1 MPELLSRVPDTI
13 RTYVEPFAGGA
24 ALFFTLAEARLTG
37 GRSGNKKK
45 RAFERAVL
53 ADKNEDLVAC
63 YRAVRDHVD
72 DLIEALRPYHY
83 DRDLYYEVRARDP
96 RKMDEVTRAARLLF
110 LNRTC
115 YNGLWRVNSKGKF
128 NVPFGAYKNPTI
140 LDPDALREASKL
152 LEGVEILHGDFATAT
167 KGLRR
172 GDFVYFD
179 PPYVPVSKTADFTAY
194 SADRF
199 GAEEQTRLR
208 DRMLELQSKGVQA
221 LLSNADTAETRK
233 LYSPFRTEVVLA
245 PRNINRDASK
255 RGDIAELLVMTYD
268 PPKTTSALAAA
279 TKVNT
284 QARARTSAS
293 ARTAS
298 KSKSRPLRISRP

>member
-1 MPELLSRVPDTI
+1 MKPIVKWAGGKSRLMPELLSRVPETI

-24 ALFFTLAEARLTG
+24 ALFFTLADERMRGAGAR
-37 GRSGNKKK
+37 KKK
-45 RAFERAVL
+45 RAFERAIL

-63 YRAVRDHVD
+63 YRAVRDRVG

-96 RKMDEVTRAARLLF
+96 RTMDEVDRAARLLF

-128 NVPFGAYKNPTI
+128 NVPFGKYKNPTI

-152 LEGVEILHGDFATAT
+152 LAGVEILHGDFATAT

-194 SADRF
+194 SIDRF
-199 GAEEQTRLR
+199 GAEEQARLR
-208 DRMLELQSKGVQA
+208 DRMLELQAKGVQA
-221 LLSNADTAETRK
+221 MLSNADTAQTRK
-233 LYSPFRTEVVLA
+233 LYRPFRTEVVLA
-245 PRNINRDASK
+245 PRNINRDATK

-268 PPKTTSALAAA
+268 SPASAPVSKKSGSA
-279 TKVNT
+279 
-284 QARARTSAS
+284 ARA
-293 ARTAS
+293 
-298 KSKSRPLRISRP
+298 SRP